1 MCFLLKFWYF
11 ITFHSRTHTR
21 TRTHLFW
28 TQLFSVCFSYA
39 GSFWLFCRDLEFCFS
54 FSFSLINRDRPSN
67 RCSIC
72 CALRCPNFCVQ
83 RSLSHLE
90 ELMAHDVCCCCLLFF
105 SCNTITMFYLYVCI
119 EWFSGHF
126 ASVSVVFLSSFS
138 LHANNSIYGQHFCFS
153 SFCWLCL
160 FSLCWFYSVTA
171 NL

>member
-1 MCFLLKFWYF
+1 MCFLLQFWYS
-11 ITFHSRTHTR
+11 ISFHSRTHAR

-39 GSFWLFCRDLEFCFS
+39 GSFWLFCRDLEFSS

-83 RSLSHLE
+83 RSLCHLE
-90 ELMAHDVCCCCLLFF
+90 ELMAHDVCCCCLFF
-105 SCNTITMFYLYVCI
+105 FATQLQCFIYIWI

-138 LHANNSIYGQHFCFS
+138 LHANNSICGQHFYS
-153 SFCWLCL
+153 SFCWLCG
-160 FSLCWFYSVTA
+160 FISVSD